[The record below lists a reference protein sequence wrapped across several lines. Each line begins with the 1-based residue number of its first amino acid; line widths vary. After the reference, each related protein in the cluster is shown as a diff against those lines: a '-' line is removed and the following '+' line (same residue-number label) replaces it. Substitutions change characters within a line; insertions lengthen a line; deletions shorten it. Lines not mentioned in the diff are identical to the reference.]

1 MVEVERETYNTLKQ
15 YFFILRHQRMRTLH
29 VGVSFSTQILELHVV
44 AEHEEVQIEI
54 QRYTLSLNYFLHAT
68 HALRRS
74 VHRLLLVQGASLGQ
88 ELLSLGGL

>member
-1 MVEVERETYNTLKQ
+1 MVEVERETCNTLKQ

-29 VGVSFSTQILELHVV
+29 VGVSFSIQILELHVV
-44 AEHEEVQIEI
+44 AEHEVQIEI
-54 QRYTLSLNYFLHAT
+54 QRYTLSLNYFWHAT